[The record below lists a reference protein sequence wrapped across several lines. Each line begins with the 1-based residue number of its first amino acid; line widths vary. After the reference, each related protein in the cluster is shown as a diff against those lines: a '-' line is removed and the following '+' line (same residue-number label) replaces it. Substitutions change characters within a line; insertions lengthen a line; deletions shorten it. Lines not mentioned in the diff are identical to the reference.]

1 MNDLMN
7 IDRSLPSLSQDK
19 LISVLSYGSD
29 AFDNKKNRKILNY
42 TVQFIKNSHRFEDSL
57 FYILSTLLDFANS
70 KILTSIF
77 LKVCVSNMT
86 LIV

>member
-1 MNDLMN
+1 MNHLMN

-19 LISVLSYGSD
+19 LICVLLYGSD
-29 AFDNKKNRKILNY
+29 AIDNKTNLDTI
-42 TVQFIKNSHRFEDSL
+42 QFIKDSHRFDES
-57 FYILSTLLDFANS
+57 FFQIFPTLLDFANS
-70 KILTSIF
+70 NILMSLF